1 MAYKG
6 DPNIDFMHLY
16 TGDATLY
23 HSGLVNSDIDRF
35 NMEEALTSS
44 SMNRTIYRSDQSVLS
59 QSKEAQD
66 VGSESVS
73 AVSLAMKTK
82 HFPTKNRKVLLF
94 EE

>member
-23 HSGLVNSDIDRF
+23 HSGQVNSEIDRL

-44 SMNRTIYRSDQSVLS
+44 NMNRIIYRSDQSVLS